1 MFFFFSLPFLSL
13 GGLFRQLS
21 AALPSVPREN
31 HLPWKCDLLSGESCG
46 GGVRYASPPPLFA
59 WQLLFRS
66 VILLLLLLFSFFLF
80 RKNSSCSG
88 RVLSSNATDKSTNT
102 EKRFSVLHSMLRY
115 VSSCRRNVTHFHLHF
130 PPSFF
135 FFFSSLVLFTSFA
148 FHTLC
153 LHVVVALS
161 SLSLCSVSH
170 RSTSLL
176 NPTSQTKTNR
186 FRSICT

>member
-1 MFFFFSLPFLSL
+1 MRPAEWRKLWGRS
-13 GGLFRQLS
+13 
-21 AALPSVPREN
+21 
-31 HLPWKCDLLSGESCG
+31 K
-46 GGVRYASPPPLFA
+46 VRKPPPLFA

-115 VSSCRRNVTHFHLHF
+115 VSSCRRNATHFHLHF

-186 FRSICT
+186 FRSTCT